1 MQSSAMSILIAALLA
16 ASARFASGAALQPAD
31 PPSPPV
37 VIMEGGDEIKA
48 FPAPEVSPAVKAL
61 LEAPYLSDAERA
73 SARVRHGVW
82 TEADLAQPV
91 LRARAA
97 VIRGD
102 WLDAALADPAAD
114 PIDRAEAMVRA
125 GRMTEAIDALA
136 GVEGL
141 RAARVRAEA
150 MLDGGRIP
158 EGVEVLERAVGIVT
172 GETPPRDG
180 DELAEGVRCAMLLS
194 RWKPGSAPSH
204 QRMLELL
211 GKARDEL
218 DRVSWRANLVEALL
232 LYEKDWFEEVSK
244 TVETVLTLNPSCA
257 EAYWLYGQMCVDTFD
272 FPRAERIAARLDAL
286 SAPSPSIH
294 AACIRSYVRQRQNE
308 GEAALAQLEGA
319 FAAYP
324 ASRLLLGHQAASVAT
339 QFDFERVD
347 RLLESYLAT
356 APGSPLA
363 HFLVGRAMSGS
374 RQYAQAATYLAK
386 AAEMAPSWT
395 EPTVELGLSEMQAG
409 RDQAALVALE
419 RAVKLDPLHKR
430 AANSLTLLRELAG
443 FVSVTSDHFVVRCK
457 PGIDELVAREM
468 LGPLEEIFRRV
479 TGDGPGGIDHVPA
492 GRTVVE
498 LYPNHR
504 WFGVRITGMPALHT
518 IAAAT
523 GPVIAMEAPREG
535 PGHMGSFDWRRVVQH
550 EYTHT
555 VTLSRTSNRL
565 PHWFTEASAVY
576 LEDSPRDYSTV
587 RLMTMAF
594 ETDRLFDLDTINIM
608 FVRPKR
614 PTDRSQAYAQ
624 GHLMYEYIIERFG
637 ASSPLRLMDL
647 YAKGVRESAA
657 FKDVLGLDRPEF
669 LEGFKQWLKGRLE
682 QWGMVPTQA
691 APGLK
696 TLLERDA
703 KAAGVEVDETGA
715 TPAQIEA
722 WLEEFPANPFV
733 LEEAVT
739 LGLKASGGKA
749 VPDLL
754 PLLERY
760 AAARPVDPMPH
771 KLLASHYLESAAPE
785 QAVPHLEYLDAR
797 EQHSPGFAAE
807 LARRHAAAG
816 DMTRAVEKATRAT
829 QIAPYDPAYRELAAT
844 IGLRAG
850 DRAMAERHI
859 RALTVLEPDREIHKR
874 RLEAISKLP
883 PQ

>member
-1 MQSSAMSILIAALLA
+1 MPPAFTTILAVTLVA
-16 ASARFASGAALQPAD
+16 ASSRLASGAAPQPAD
-31 PPSPPV
+31 PPPPPPV
-37 VIMEGGDEIKA
+37 VIENGDEVKA
-48 FPAPEVSPAVKAL
+48 FPTPELSPAVTAL
-61 LEAPYLSDAERA
+61 LEAAYLSDAERA
-73 SARVRHGVW
+73 AARVRHGVW
-82 TEADLAQPV
+82 TEADLAQP
-91 LRARAA
+91 LLKARAA

-102 WLDAALADPAAD
+102 WLDASLADAAAD
-114 PIDRAEAMVRA
+114 PVDRAEAMVRA
-125 GRMTEAIDALA
+125 GRMREAIDALA
-136 GVEGL
+136 ASTGL
-141 RAARVRAEA
+141 RASRVRAEA
-150 MLDGGRIP
+150 MLEGGRIA
-158 EGVEVLERAVGIVT
+158 EAVALLEQAVAAVAGDQA
-172 GETPPRDG
+172 PRDG
-180 DELAEGVRCAMLLS
+180 DELAEGVRCALLLS
-194 RWKPGSAPSH
+194 RWKPEAAPTH
-204 QRMLELL
+204 QRMLDLL

-232 LYEKDWFEEVSK
+232 LYEKDMFEEVSK
-244 TVETVLTLNPSCA
+244 AVETVLALNPSCA

-272 FPRAERIAARLDAL
+272 FPRAERIAARLDTL

-294 AACIRSYVRQRQNE
+294 AACIRAYIRQRQNE
-308 GEAALAQLEGA
+308 GEAALAQLERA
-319 FAAYP
+319 MAAYP
-324 ASRLLLGHQAASVAT
+324 DSRLLLGYRAASVAT

-347 RLLESYLAT
+347 RLLASYLEA

-386 AAEMAPSWT
+386 AAEIAPAWT
-395 EPTVELGLSEMQAG
+395 EPIVELGLSELQAG
-409 RDQAALVALE
+409 RDQAATAALE

-457 PGIDELVAREM
+457 PGIDELVAKEM
-468 LGPLEEIFRRV
+468 LGPLETIFRRV
-479 TGDGPGGIDHVPA
+479 TGNGPGGIDHAPA

-535 PGHMGSFDWRRVVQH
+535 PGHMGAFDWRRVVQH

-565 PHWFTEASAVY
+565 PHWFTEAGAVY
-576 LEDSPRDYSTV
+576 LEDAPRDYSTV
-587 RLMTMAF
+587 QMMTMAF

-657 FKDVLGLDRPEF
+657 FKEVLGVDRPEF
-669 LEGFKQWLKGRLE
+669 LASFKQWLRGRLE
-682 QWGMVPTQA
+682 QWGTVPTEA
-691 APGLK
+691 SPGLK

-703 KAAGVEVDETGA
+703 KAAGVDVSDAGA
-715 TPAQIEA
+715 TPAQVEA
-722 WLEEFPANPFV
+722 WLREFPANPFV

-739 LGLKASGGKA
+739 QGLKAAGGKV

-771 KLLASHYLESAAPE
+771 KLLASHYLESATPE
-785 QAVPHLEYLDAR
+785 RAVPHLEYLDAR

-807 LARRHAAAG
+807 LARRHAAQG

-844 IGLRAG
+844 IALRAG

-859 RALTVLEPDREIHKR
+859 RALVVLEPDREIHKR
-874 RLEAISKLP
+874 RLDALSKLA

>member
-1 MQSSAMSILIAALLA
+1 MPPPFATIIAATLLA
-16 ASARFASGAALQPAD
+16 ASARLVTAAALQPTE
-31 PPSPPV
+31 PPPPPV
-37 VIMEGGDEIKA
+37 VIDGGDEIKA
-48 FPAPEVSPAVKAL
+48 FPAPALSPAVTTL
-61 LEAPYLSDAERA
+61 IEASYLSDAERA
-73 SARVRHGVW
+73 AARVRHGVW
-82 TEADLAQPV
+82 TEADLAQP
-91 LRARAA
+91 LLKARAA

-102 WLDAALADPAAD
+102 WLDAALSDPAAD

-125 GRMTEAIDALA
+125 GRMQEAVEAIAA
-136 GVEGL
+136 SAGL
-141 RAARVRAEA
+141 RASRVRAEA
-150 MLDGGRIP
+150 MLEGGRIP
-158 EGVEVLERAVGIVT
+158 EAIAVLEQAVGVVT
-172 GETPPRDG
+172 GEQSPRDG
-180 DELAEGVRCAMLLS
+180 DEVAEGVRCALLLS
-194 RWKPGSAPSH
+194 RWKPAAATSH

-218 DRVSWRANLVEALL
+218 DRVSWRANLVEAML

-244 TVETVLTLNPSCA
+244 AVETVLSLNPSCA

-272 FPRAERIAARLDAL
+272 FPRAERIATRLDAL

-294 AACIRSYVRQRQNE
+294 AACIRAYVRQRQNE
-308 GEAALAQLEGA
+308 GEAAALQLDRA
-319 FAAYP
+319 LAAYP
-324 ASRLLLGHQAASVAT
+324 ASRLLLGHRAASVAT

-347 RLLESYLAT
+347 RLLESYLAE

-386 AAEMAPSWT
+386 AADMAPSWT
-395 EPTVELGLSEMQAG
+395 EPVVELGLSELQAG
-409 RDQAALVALE
+409 HDQAATAALE

-443 FVSVTSDHFVVRCK
+443 FVSVTSEHFTVRCK
-457 PGIDELVAREM
+457 PGVDELVAREM
-468 LGPLEEIFRRV
+468 LGPLEAIFRRV
-479 TGDGPGGIDHVPA
+479 TGNGPGGIDHAPA

-565 PHWFTEASAVY
+565 PHWFTEAGAVY

-587 RLMTMAF
+587 QMMTMAF

-647 YAKGVRESAA
+647 YARGVRESAA
-657 FKDVLGLDRPEF
+657 FKEVLGVDRPEF
-669 LEGFKQWLKGRLE
+669 LASFKQWLRGKLQE
-682 QWGMVPTQA
+682 WGTVPTDA
-691 APGLK
+691 APSIK

-703 KAAGVEVDETGA
+703 KAAGAEVDESGA
-715 TPAQIEA
+715 TAAQVEA
-722 WLEEFPANPFV
+722 WLREFPANPFV
-733 LEEAVT
+733 LEQAVT

-771 KLLASHYLESAAPE
+771 KLLASYHLASATPE
-785 QAVPHLEYLDAR
+785 RAVPHLEYLDAR
-797 EQHSPGFAAE
+797 EQHSPGYAAE

-829 QIAPYDPAYRELAAT
+829 QIAPYDPSYRELAAT
-844 IGLRAG
+844 IALRAG

-859 RALTVLEPDREIHKR
+859 RALTTLEPDREIHKR
-874 RLEAISKLP
+874 RLEALTKLP

>member
-1 MQSSAMSILIAALLA
+1 MPPLFPSVLLA
-16 ASARFASGAALQPAD
+16 ALVAAFARPAMPAAPQPSD
-31 PPSPPV
+31 PSPPAA
-37 VIMEGGDEIKA
+37 IESGDEVKT
-48 FPAPEVSPAVKAL
+48 FPAPELSAAVKAL
-61 LEAPYLSDAERA
+61 IDAPYLSDAERA
-73 SARVRHGVW
+73 AARVRHGLW
-82 TEADLAQPV
+82 TEADLAQPA

-102 WLDAALADPAAD
+102 WLDPALVDAAAD
-114 PIDRAEAMVRA
+114 PIDRAEAMVRV
-125 GRMTEAIDALA
+125 GRMTEAIETLA
-136 GVEGL
+136 GVASL
-141 RAARVRAEA
+141 RASRVRAEA

-158 EGVEVLERAVGIVT
+158 DAVAALEQAVNLVT
-172 GETPPRDG
+172 GAEPPRDG
-180 DELAEGVRCAMLLS
+180 DELAEGVRCALLLS
-194 RWKPGSAPSH
+194 RWKPESAPSH

-218 DRVSWRANLVEALL
+218 DRVSWRANLVEAML

-244 TVETVLTLNPSCA
+244 AVETVLTLNPSCA
-257 EAYWLYGQMCVDTFD
+257 DAYWLYGQMCVDTFD
-272 FPRAERIAARLDAL
+272 FPRAERIAAKLDAL
-286 SAPSPSIH
+286 SAPSPSMH

-308 GEAALAQLEGA
+308 GDAALSQLEAALA
-319 FAAYP
+319 AYP
-324 ASRLLLGHQAASVAT
+324 SSRLLLGHRAASVAT
-339 QFDFERVD
+339 QFDFEQVD
-347 RLLESYLAT
+347 RLLDSYVAE
-356 APGSPLA
+356 ASGSPLA

-374 RQYAQAATYLAK
+374 RQYAQAASYLAK
-386 AAEMAPSWT
+386 AAEMAPSWA
-395 EPTVELGLSEMQAG
+395 EPTVELGLCEMQAG
-409 RDQAALVALE
+409 RDQAATVALE

-443 FVSVTSDHFVVRCK
+443 FVSVASDHFVVRCK

-468 LGPLEEIFRRV
+468 LGPLEDIFRRV
-479 TGDGPGGIDHVPA
+479 TGNGPGGIDHVPA

-535 PGHMGSFDWRRVVQH
+535 PGHMGAFDWRRVVQH

-565 PHWFTEASAVY
+565 PHWFTEAGAVY
-576 LEDSPRDYSTV
+576 LEDAPRDYSTV

-637 ASSPLRLMDL
+637 ATSPLRLMDL

-657 FKDVLGLDRPEF
+657 FKEVLGVDRPEF
-669 LEGFKQWLKGRLE
+669 LASFRQWLQGRLE
-682 QWGMVPTQA
+682 QWGMIPTEA

-703 KAAGVEVDETGA
+703 KAAGVEVDEAGA
-715 TPAQIEA
+715 TAAQIEA
-722 WLEEFPANPFV
+722 WLREFPANPFV

-739 LGLKASGGKA
+739 QGLKASGGKP
-749 VPDLL
+749 VPELL

-760 AAARPVDPMPH
+760 ASARPVDPMPH
-771 KLLASHYLESAAPE
+771 KLLASHHLGSASPE
-785 QAVPHLEYLDAR
+785 RAVPHLEYLDAR

-816 DMTRAVEKATRAT
+816 DMTRAIDKATRAT
-829 QIAPYDPAYRELAAT
+829 QIAPYDASYRELAAT

-874 RLEAISKLP
+874 RLDALAKLP